1 MKRLLITFIS
11 SILILSGC
19 SSTANKQTPPKEI
32 SKTLIQFEE
41 VKDTDT
47 IATISTNMGDIKV
60 KFFPEDAPKAVEN
73 FITHAKDGYYDGVIF
88 HRVISDFMI
97 QSGDPEGTGM
107 GGESIWQKP
116 FEDEYSP
123 NLHPF
128 RGALCMANSGTD
140 TNGSQFF
147 IVQNNGLNES
157 SQMYISVL
165 QDQIEADPEFEFDGT
180 DGNMYKLKEVFN
192 ENVLNKYNEIGGA
205 IHLDRIFG
213 ATHTVF
219 GQVIEGMEVVDAIAS
234 VETSQEAET
243 RDKPLTD
250 IVINKIT
257 VE

>member
-19 SSTANKQTPPKEI
+19 SSAANKQTPPKEI

-88 HRVISDFMI
+88 HRVINDFMI

-165 QDQIEADPEFEFDGT
+165 QDQIKADPEFEFDGT

-243 RDKPLTD
+243 RDRPLTD